1 MSARPRV
8 FVTQPIAP
16 SALARL
22 RAIADVKINTDWN
35 KIIPKPKLIAGVL
48 KADILFAPV
57 SGCGCE

>member
-22 RAIADVKINTDWN
+22 RAIADVKINTDSS
-35 KIIPKPKLIAGVL
+35 KILAREQAARGGEEMRYPV
-48 KADILFAPV
+48 FAAA
-57 SGCGCE
+57 